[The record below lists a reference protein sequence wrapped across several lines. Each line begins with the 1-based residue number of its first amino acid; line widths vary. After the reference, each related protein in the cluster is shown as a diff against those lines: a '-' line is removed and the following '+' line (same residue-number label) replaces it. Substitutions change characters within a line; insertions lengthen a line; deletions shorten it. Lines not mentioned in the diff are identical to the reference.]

1 MPTGLIAVIGI
12 AAFIGMI
19 VCAKMKEKPQA
30 KPLAGVFLAIL
41 IVCAGMYLH
50 NNGIF
55 TGEDKETRDQRA
67 SYARFEESQAKAVGE
82 YIAQNAGSAKV
93 VIIAAGG
100 ADYQK
105 NPNAVKKA
113 ENVKK
118 YIPNATIESLGYT
131 RNENEMA
138 AMPGATAKEFLD
150 FFKKNADVGVFVIL
164 EEMPFDPAQAGAIFK
179 YLYDAKGKQKIAFFN
194 GDVSA
199 LYPLIKNDFITA
211 AVVTKP
217 GLKEADYEKLAS
229 ENLDEAFAAR
239 YILLTAKTVDQH
251 KDNQKIFRKQ

>member
-1 MPTGLIAVIGI
+1 MPTALIVIIGI

-30 KPLAGVFLAIL
+30 KPLAGLFLAVLVI
-41 IVCAGMYLH
+41 CAGMYLH

-67 SYARFEESQAKAVGE
+67 SYARFEESTAKALGE
-82 YIAQNAGSAKV
+82 YIAKNYGSSKV
-93 VIIAAGG
+93 VIVAAGG

-105 NPNAVKKA
+105 NPTLVKKA

-118 YIPNATIESLGYT
+118 YIPSAQIQDLGYT

-138 AMPGATAKEFLD
+138 MMPGATAKEFVD
-150 FFKKNADVGVFVIL
+150 FFKKNADVGVFIL
-164 EEMPFDPAQAGAIFK
+164 LEDMPYDIAQTGIILKHLFDS
-179 YLYDAKGKQKIAFFN
+179 KGKQKIAVFN
-194 GDVSA
+194 GDISSF
-199 LYPLIKNDFITA
+199 YPFIKQDFVTA
-211 AVVTKP
+211 AVVSKP
-217 GLKEADYEKLAS
+217 GLKEEDYEKLAS

-239 YILLTAKTVDQH
+239 YLLITSKNVDQF
-251 KDNQKIFRKQ
+251 KDNPKIFRK